1 MGENIF
7 WLWLSLRCKSSDT
20 FDRLI
25 RAYRSP
31 EDIYRAEE
39 TDIALAVGS
48 RNADVARLANK
59 DLTDAQRIMRFCTM
73 TDVGILSYGDDR
85 YPSRLR
91 MLPDPPIV
99 LYYKGELP
107 NFEGNLFL
115 TAVGTRRMS
124 EYGKRMTFEIS
135 YDLARAGATVVTGM
149 ALGIDGLASASAIAA
164 GGKTLAFLGC
174 GIDITY
180 PPEHKY
186 LMNSIIKHGAVMTE
200 YPPGTRPEAKNF
212 PHRNRLMSGISQG
225 VLMLEGDRRSGAL
238 ITARCAEKQGRDLFV
253 LPGNADEANSE
264 GPSLLLKSGATP
276 ITCADDIINRYE
288 GVYRGKLNIFKL
300 LEPYGTTADRVI
312 EQFHLS
318 ARTYAGDVRRASS
331 SAPQTQ
337 KPKLFQR
344 KRPAASGEEAHQTPA
359 APSPTVKPEPQA
371 KAKATAPKEPVGLRM
386 VDETTLAVYRKI
398 PIDRA
403 VSVDEL
409 CADGTNPGTVMAALT
424 LLEVHKCIMMIAGG
438 RYVRL

>member
-1 MGENIF
+1 MGENLF
-7 WLWLSLRCKSSDT
+7 WLWLSLRCKSGDT

-25 RAYRSP
+25 RAFKSP

-39 TDIALAVGS
+39 ADIALAVGS
-48 RNADVARLANK
+48 RNADVARLSNK

-85 YPSRLR
+85 YPARLR

-107 NFEGNLFL
+107 VFEGNLFL
-115 TAVGTRRMS
+115 TVVGTRRMS

-149 ALGIDGLASASAIAA
+149 ALGIDGLASASAMAA

-174 GIDITY
+174 GIDVTY

-186 LMNSIIKHGAVMTE
+186 LMNSIIRHGAVITE
-200 YPPGTRPEAKNF
+200 YAPGTRPDGKNF
-212 PHRNRLMSGISQG
+212 PHRNRIMSGISQG
-225 VLMLEGDRRSGAL
+225 VLMIEGNRRSGAL

-253 LPGNADEANSE
+253 LPGNADEENSE
-264 GPSLLLKSGATP
+264 GPTLLLKGGATP
-276 ITCADDIINRYE
+276 ITCADDIVNRYE

-300 LEPYGTTADRVI
+300 LEPYGTSADRVI
-312 EQFHLS
+312 EQFRLS
-318 ARTYAGDVRRASS
+318 ARTYAGDVRRASTS
-331 SAPQTQ
+331 SPHPP

-344 KRPAASGEEAHQTPA
+344 NRPTASGENTIREPVAPPPA
-359 APSPTVKPEPQA
+359 EPQKTQA
-371 KAKATAPKEPVGLRM
+371 KETAPKEPVGLRM

-438 RYVRL
+438 RYVRM

>member
-1 MGENIF
+1 MGENLF
-7 WLWLSLRCKSSDT
+7 WLWLSLRCKSGDT

-39 TDIALAVGS
+39 AELALAVGS
-48 RNADVARLANK
+48 RTADVVRLGDK
-59 DLTDAQRIMRFCTM
+59 SLSDAQRIMRFCAM
-73 TDVGILSYGDDR
+73 TDVGILSYGDER

-99 LYYKGELP
+99 LYYRGELP

-115 TAVGTRRMS
+115 TVVGTRRMS
-124 EYGKRMTFEIS
+124 EYGKRMTFEIA

-164 GGKTLAFLGC
+164 GGRTVVFLGC

-180 PPEHKY
+180 PSEHKY
-186 LMNSIIKHGAVMTE
+186 LMNSIIHHGTVMTE
-200 YPPGTRPEAKNF
+200 FPPGTRPEGKNF
-212 PHRNRLMSGISQG
+212 PHRNRVMSGISQG
-225 VLMLEGDRRSGAL
+225 VLMIEGNRKSGAL

-253 LPGNADEANSE
+253 LPGNADEENSE
-264 GPSLLLKSGATP
+264 GPSLLLKNGAIP

-300 LEPYGTTADRVI
+300 LEPYGTTVDRVI
-312 EQFHLS
+312 GQFRLS
-318 ARTYAGDVRRASS
+318 ARTYAGDVKRTPPKPSPEKQEPFQKRPRPEATEVRKAPA
-331 SAPQTQ
+331 SAPN
-337 KPKLFQR
+337 
-344 KRPAASGEEAHQTPA
+344 ASNKEAPH
-359 APSPTVKPEPQA
+359 
-371 KAKATAPKEPVGLRM
+371 APKEPEGLRM
-386 VDETTLAVYRKI
+386 VDGTALAVYRKI

-403 VSVDEL
+403 ISVDEL
-409 CADGTNPGTVMAALT
+409 CADGMDAGSVMAALT
-424 LLEVHKCIMMIAGG
+424 ILEVHRCVMMIAGG
-438 RYVRL
+438 RYVRM